1 MSGFFNL
8 LKHGAKRIISS
19 GSKQKTYG
27 TGAIKSVKT
36 NVPTTDAAKKE
47 AAHKIKMAK
56 IPGEVFHKF
65 EKANKTIDTALTKVR
80 QDLQKIKGEKVTK
93 SGFSKGK
100 DIKND

>member
-1 MSGFFNL
+1 MSRLYNVI
-8 LKHGAKRIISS
+8 KMIIP

-27 TGAIKSVKT
+27 TGGIKSVKA
-36 NVPTTDAAKKE
+36 NVPTTETAKKE

-56 IPGEVFHKF
+56 IPGEVFNKYK
-65 EKANKTIDTALTKVR
+65 KANETIDTALTKTR
-80 QDLQKIKGEKVTK
+80 QDLQKLRGEKPTK

>member
-1 MSGFFNL
+1 MSKLYNVI
-8 LKHGAKRIISS
+8 KMIIP

-27 TGAIKSVKT
+27 TGGIKSVKA
-36 NVPTTDAAKKE
+36 NVPTTETAKKE

-56 IPGEVFHKF
+56 IPGEVFNKF
-65 EKANKTIDTALTKVR
+65 KKTNEMVDSALTKTR
-80 QDLQKIKGEKVTK
+80 QDLQKLRGEKTTK